1 MSLLL
6 FDTMNHVPVL
16 STIPVLVVLY
26 YLLKTLH
33 SIFYVPYK
41 IQQHFRNQGISGPTY
56 RPIFG
61 NSSEIKRLY
70 AETKSE
76 SNSFDHDILKRVVP
90 FYHRW
95 SCMYGKTFLYWFG
108 STPRLAISD
117 PDLIK
122 EVLVT
127 KCGEYGKVP
136 FNPQSKLLFGQGLV
150 GLQGDQ
156 WNFHRR
162 IFNLAF
168 NTEILKGWVPDI
180 VASVTTM
187 LEKWE
192 NQRGGRDEF
201 EIDVHKDLHDL
212 SADVISRTAFGSS
225 FEEGKH
231 IFKLQEQQ
239 MHLFSQAVRSV
250 YIPGFRYLPTKKNR
264 DRWRLDKETRESIC
278 KLIETKRSV
287 KENTKNVLNS
297 LMVSY
302 KNEVGGKDKLGL
314 EEIIDECKTI
324 YFAGKDTTANL
335 MTWALLLLAKHKKW
349 QSKAREEVLRV
360 IGHTQLQVADNL
372 NDLKIVSMIINETL
386 RLYPPALMLMRQTNK
401 NVMLGSIEVPA
412 KTQLYLALTAIHHD
426 REIWGEDCHEFN
438 PMRFSEP
445 RKHLAAFF
453 PFGLGPRTC
462 VGQNLALVEAK
473 IALALIIQ
481 HYSFEVSPSYIHAP
495 VLFITL
501 QPQHGAQILFRR
513 ISC

>member
-1 MSLLL
+1 MNHLLL
-6 FDTMNHVPVL
+6 LVTIFVL
-16 STIPVLVVLY
+16 ALF
-26 YLLKTLH
+26 YLIKTLH
-33 SIFYVPYK
+33 SFFYVPYK
-41 IQQHFRNQGISGPTY
+41 IQRHFRNQGISGPTY
-56 RPIFG
+56 RPIYG
-61 NSSEIKRLY
+61 NSSQIKRLY
-70 AETKSE
+70 AQTKSE
-76 SNSFDHDILKRVVP
+76 PNSFNHDILKRVVP
-90 FYHRW
+90 FYHIW

-117 PDLIK
+117 PDMIK

-136 FNPQSKLLFGQGLV
+136 YNPQSKLLFGQGLV
-150 GLQGDQ
+150 GLNGDQ

-162 IFNLAF
+162 IINLAF

-180 VASVTTM
+180 VESVTKM

-192 NQRGGRDEF
+192 IERGGKDEF
-201 EIDVHKDLHDL
+201 EIDVHRELHEL
-212 SADVISRTAFGSS
+212 SAEIISRTAFGSS
-225 FEEGKH
+225 YEEGKH

-239 MHLFSQAVRSV
+239 MHLFSQAVRSI

-278 KLIETKRSV
+278 KLIKTKSNVR
-287 KENTKNVLNS
+287 ENTKNVLNS
-297 LMVSY
+297 LMGSY
-302 KNEVGGKDKLGL
+302 KNEVGGEDKLGL

-335 MTWALLLLAKHKKW
+335 LTWALLLLAKHQEW

-360 IGHTQLQVADNL
+360 IEHNRLPVADNL
-372 NDLKIVSMIINETL
+372 NNFKIVSMIINETL
-386 RLYPPALMLMRQTNK
+386 RLYPPALMLTRQTAK
-401 NVMLGSIEVPA
+401 NVMIGSIEVPA
-412 KTQLYLALTAIHHD
+412 KTQLYLALTAVHHD
-426 REIWGEDCHEFN
+426 KEIWGQDCHEFN
-438 PMRFSEP
+438 PMRFCEP

-481 HYSFEVSPSYIHAP
+481 RYSFVVSPSYIHAP
-495 VLFITL
+495 ILFITL
-501 QPQHGAQILFRR
+501 QPQHGAQIFFKR
-513 ISC
+513 ISY

>member
-1 MSLLL
+1 
-6 FDTMNHVPVL
+6 MNHVPVL
-16 STIPVLVVLY
+16 VTILVLVVLY

-76 SNSFDHDILKRVVP
+76 SNPFDHDILKRVVP
-90 FYHRW
+90 FYNRW

-127 KCGEYGKVP
+127 NCVEYGKVP
-136 FNPQSKLLFGQGLV
+136 YNPQSKLLFGQGLV

-180 VASVTTM
+180 VLSVTTM

-192 NQRGGRDEF
+192 NQRGGRDDF
-201 EIDVHKDLHDL
+201 EIDVHRDLHEL

-278 KLIETKRSV
+278 KLIETKSSV

-297 LMVSY
+297 LMCSY
-302 KNEVGGKDKLGL
+302 KNEVGGENKLGL

-335 MTWALLLLAKHKKW
+335 LTWALLLLAKHQEW
-349 QSKAREEVLRV
+349 QSMAREEVLRV
-360 IGHTQLQVADNL
+360 IGHSQLPVADNL

-412 KTQLYLALTAIHHD
+412 KTQLYLPLTDIHHN
-426 REIWGEDCHEFN
+426 REIWGEDCHGFN